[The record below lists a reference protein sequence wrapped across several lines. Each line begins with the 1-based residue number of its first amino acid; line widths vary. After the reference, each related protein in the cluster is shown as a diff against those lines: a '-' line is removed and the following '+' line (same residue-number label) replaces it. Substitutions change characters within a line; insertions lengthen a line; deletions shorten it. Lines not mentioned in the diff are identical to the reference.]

1 MDKYIY
7 DENNGLWYERKGD
20 YYIPCLTLP
29 AEKEKPIGTWGQP
42 HQTYLKN
49 YKKALYISLLTSGK
63 LNGYLVDI
71 DGQAQE
77 RMCLLVTQM
86 AKQEKVTEQLKAE
99 SPMLWVGKMNE
110 IQARAREIVNDEII
124 YS

>member
-1 MDKYIY
+1 MKTMGFGM
-7 DENNGLWYERKGD
+7 NGKA
-20 YYIPCLTLP
+20 ITIFHALP
-29 AEKEKPIGTWGQP
+29 AEKEKPIGTWGQR

>member
-29 AEKEKPIGTWGQP
+29 AEKEKPIGTWGQR